1 MMKIEMNLWRLK
13 KQNTSHKR
21 SNIFFKS
28 VLIALFVYIYIYF
41 LFILHIFLKVIFL
54 CRNMFCE
61 MFYLLLLSSSVFVCH
76 PYWCAYF
83 QILSN
88 TMDFYKW
95 KLNLIWSSKWIIC
108 KRITK
113 HTCPS
118 VGVLLTC
125 HIKICKYDNS
135 MPK

>member
-13 KQNTSHKR
+13 KQNTSYKR

-61 MFYLLLLSSSVFVCH
+61 MFYLLLLSSSVFVCY

-83 QILSN
+83 QILYN
-88 TMDFYKW
+88 TMNFSEW
-95 KLNLIWSSKWIIC
+95 KLNLIWSSKLIIC

-113 HTCPS
+113 YTCWS
-118 VGVLLTC
+118 VGVLLTLQ
-125 HIKICKYDNS
+125 
-135 MPK
+135 MRR